1 MKKSQFPF
9 KALLIITVI
18 TFLLYIFWGNTFAY
32 PLIIQLRAKK
42 VLIFLLVGVSSSI
55 STLAFQCIVNSR
67 FLTPGILGMESF
79 YRLIQ
84 TLLYFFGYRFIQTNL
99 LPATQ
104 FLLVVAIMV
113 LSFWALSR
121 FSWQNISYDLHSVL
135 LIGMVIG
142 MLFSSISTFF
152 QVLMDP
158 NEYDRL
164 QMKLFPTFQ
173 NVNTLV
179 LILAILL
186 VVPIFISLWNNRK
199 TLEVLRM
206 GTEQAV
212 NLGIDTNKQ
221 IKKVLLQIVILSA
234 ISAALVG
241 PMMFL
246 GFTTANL
253 AYLLF
258 QTYRM
263 DVLFLATS
271 MLGFIALLM
280 GQFMVEQL
288 FQFQTNASIIIEWFG
303 GILFFA
309 LLWKERKKA

>member
-1 MKKSQFPF
+1 MKKNEFPF
-9 KALLIITVI
+9 KPLIILTVI
-18 TFLLYIFWGNTFAY
+18 TLLLYIFWGNALFY
-32 PLIIQLRAKK
+32 PLIMQMRAKK

-67 FLTPGILGMESF
+67 FLTPGILGIESF

-84 TLLYFFGYRFIQTNL
+84 TLMYFFGFHFISTSL
-99 LPATQ
+99 TPATQ
-104 FLLVVAIMV
+104 FLAVIAIMIF
-113 LSFWALSR
+113 SFWGLSR
-121 FSWQNISYDLHSVL
+121 FSWHNISYDLHTVL

-152 QVLMDP
+152 QVIMDP

-173 NVNTLV
+173 NVDTIV
-179 LILAILL
+179 LIIAIFLII
-186 VVPIFISLWNNRK
+186 PIFISLWQNRK
-199 TLEVLRM
+199 TLEVMRM

-221 IKKVLLQIVILSA
+221 IKKTFLQIVILSA
-234 ISAALVG
+234 VSAALVG

-258 QTYRM
+258 RTYRM
-263 DVLFLATS
+263 DILFLATS
-271 MLGFIALLM
+271 LLGFVALLV
-280 GQFMVEQL
+280 GQFIVEQV

-303 GILFFA
+303 GLLFLV
-309 LLWKERKKA
+309 LLWKERKQT

>member
-9 KALLIITVI
+9 KSLLIITVV
-18 TFLLYIFWGNTFAY
+18 TFLLYLFWGNTFAY
-32 PLIIQLRAKK
+32 PLIMQLRAKK

-179 LILAILL
+179 LVLAILL
-186 VVPIFISLWNNRK
+186 VIPIFISLWNNRK

-234 ISAALVG
+234 VSAALVG

-258 QTYRM
+258 RTYRM

-271 MLGFIALLM
+271 LLGFIALLM
-280 GQFMVEQL
+280 GQFMVEQV

-303 GILFFA
+303 GILFFV

>member
-9 KALLIITVI
+9 KSLLIITVV
-18 TFLLYIFWGNTFAY
+18 TFLLYLFWGNTFAY

-179 LILAILL
+179 LVLAILL
-186 VVPIFISLWNNRK
+186 VIPIFISLWNNRK

-221 IKKVLLQIVILSA
+221 IKKVLIQIVILSA
-234 ISAALVG
+234 VSAALVG

-258 QTYRM
+258 RTYRM

-271 MLGFIALLM
+271 LLGFIALLM
-280 GQFMVEQL
+280 GQFMVEQV

-303 GILFFA
+303 GILFFV

>member
-9 KALLIITVI
+9 KSLLIITVV
-18 TFLLYIFWGNTFAY
+18 TFLLYLFWGNTFAY

-179 LILAILL
+179 LVLAILL
-186 VVPIFISLWNNRK
+186 VIPIFISLWNNRK

-234 ISAALVG
+234 VSAALVG

-258 QTYRM
+258 RTYRM

-271 MLGFIALLM
+271 LLGFIALLM
-280 GQFMVEQL
+280 GQFMVEQV

-303 GILFFA
+303 GILFFV

>member
-9 KALLIITVI
+9 KSLLIITVV
-18 TFLLYIFWGNTFAY
+18 TFLLYLFWGNTFAY
-32 PLIIQLRAKK
+32 PLIMQLRAKK

-84 TLLYFFGYRFIQTNL
+84 TLLYFFGFRFIQTTL

-179 LILAILL
+179 LVLAILL
-186 VVPIFISLWNNRK
+186 VIPIFISLWNNRK

-234 ISAALVG
+234 VSAALVG

-258 QTYRM
+258 RTYRM

-280 GQFMVEQL
+280 GQFMVEQV

-303 GILFFA
+303 GILFFV

>member
-9 KALLIITVI
+9 KSLLIITVV
-18 TFLLYIFWGNTFAY
+18 TFLLYLFWGNTFAY

-280 GQFMVEQL
+280 GQFIVEQV

>member
-9 KALLIITVI
+9 KSLLIITVV
-18 TFLLYIFWGNTFAY
+18 TFLLYLFWGNTFAY

-84 TLLYFFGYRFIQTNL
+84 TLLYFFGFRFIQTTL

-234 ISAALVG
+234 VSAALVG

-258 QTYRM
+258 RTYRM

-271 MLGFIALLM
+271 LLGFIALLM
-280 GQFMVEQL
+280 GQFMVEQV

-303 GILFFA
+303 GILFFV

>member
-1 MKKSQFPF
+1 MKKNTHPIKSLLFISL
-9 KALLIITVI
+9 ALLVLYVI
-18 TFLLYIFWGNTFAY
+18 WGNGLAY
-32 PLIIQLRAKK
+32 PLIMQLRLKK
-42 VLIFLLVGVSSSI
+42 VLIFLLVGVSSSVATI
-55 STLAFQCIVNSR
+55 AFQCIVNSR
-67 FLTPGILGMESF
+67 FLTPGILGIESF

-84 TLLYFFGYRFIQTNL
+84 TLLYFFGYRLIQTNL
-99 LPATQ
+99 NQVTQ
-104 FLLVVAIMV
+104 FALVVGIMV
-113 LSFWALSR
+113 ICFWGLSR
-121 FSWQNISYDLHSVL
+121 YSWHNISYDLHTVL

-142 MLFSSISTFF
+142 MLLNSTSTFF

-173 NVNTLV
+173 NVDTFVLV
-179 LILAILL
+179 CAILMII
-186 VVPIFISLWNNRK
+186 PILISLWRNRK

-212 NLGIDTNKQ
+212 NLGIDTNKE
-221 IKKVLLQIVILSA
+221 IKKVFLQIIILSA

-253 AYLLF
+253 AYILF
-258 QTYRM
+258 RTYRM
-263 DVLFLATS
+263 DILFIATS
-271 MLGFIALLM
+271 MLGFIALLF
-280 GQFMVEQL
+280 GQFIVEQL
-288 FQFQTNASIIIEWFG
+288 FQFQTNASIIIEWLG

-309 LLWKERKKA
+309 LLWKERKQA

>member
-1 MKKSQFPF
+1 MRKNSVLKLVTL
-9 KALLIITVI
+9 AIIILILYVI
-18 TFLLYIFWGNTFAY
+18 WGDGLAY
-32 PLIIQLRAKK
+32 PLIMKLRMRK
-42 VLIFLLVGVSSSI
+42 VIIFLLVGISSSVATI
-55 STLAFQCIVNSR
+55 AFQCVVNSR
-67 FLTPGILGMESF
+67 FLTPGILGIEAF

-84 TLLYFFGYRFIQTNL
+84 TLLFFFGYSIIQTTL
-99 LPATQ
+99 GPVAQ
-104 FLLVVAIMV
+104 FSLVVGVMV
-113 LSFWALSR
+113 LCFWGLSR
-121 FSWQNISYDLHSVL
+121 YSWHNISYDLHTIL

-142 MLFSSISTFF
+142 MLFSSASTFF

-173 NVNTLV
+173 NVDTTV
-179 LILAILL
+179 LIFAILL
-186 VVPIFISLWNNRK
+186 LVPIFISLWRNRK

-206 GTEQAV
+206 GNEQAV
-212 NLGIDTNKQ
+212 NLGVDMNKE
-221 IKKVLLQIVILSA
+221 IKKVFLQIVILSA

-241 PMMFL
+241 PMTFL

-263 DVLFLATS
+263 DILLVATS
-271 MLGFIALLM
+271 LLGFIALLV
-280 GQFMVEQL
+280 GQFIVEQI

-303 GILFFA
+303 GILFFS
-309 LLWKERKKA
+309 LLWKERKQA

>member
-9 KALLIITVI
+9 KSLLIITVV
-18 TFLLYIFWGNTFAY
+18 TFLLYLFWGNTFAY

-179 LILAILL
+179 LVLAILL
-186 VVPIFISLWNNRK
+186 VIPIFISLWNNRK

>member
-1 MKKSQFPF
+1 MKKRQFPF
-9 KALLIITVI
+9 KALLIISVI
-18 TFLLYIFWGNTFAY
+18 TFLLYIFWGNAFAY
-32 PLIIQLRAKK
+32 PLIMQLRAKK

-152 QVLMDP
+152 QVLMDTK
-158 NEYDRL
+158 EYDRL

-179 LILAILL
+179 LVLAILL
-186 VVPIFISLWNNRK
+186 VIPIFISLWNNRK

-234 ISAALVG
+234 VSAALVG
-241 PMMFL
+241 PMLFL

-258 QTYRM
+258 RTYRM

-271 MLGFIALLM
+271 LLGFIALLM
-280 GQFMVEQL
+280 GQFMVEQV

-303 GILFFA
+303 GILFFV

>member
-1 MKKSQFPF
+1 MKKHIFPF
-9 KALLIITVI
+9 KPLLFIAVSTL
-18 TFLLYIFWGNTFAY
+18 LLYVFWGNAFAY
-32 PLIIQLRAKK
+32 PLIMQLRAKK

-55 STLAFQCIVNSR
+55 STIAFQCIVNSR
-67 FLTPGILGMESF
+67 FLTPGILGIESF

-99 LPATQ
+99 TPMTQ
-104 FLLVVAIMV
+104 FIAVIAIMV
-113 LSFWALSR
+113 LSFWGLSR
-121 FSWQNISYDLHSVL
+121 FSWKNISYDLHTVL

-173 NVNTLV
+173 NVDSVV
-179 LILAILL
+179 LLIAVFLII
-186 VVPIFISLWNNRK
+186 PIFISLWNNRK

-212 NLGIDTNKQ
+212 NLGIDTNRQ
-221 IKKVLLQIVILSA
+221 IKKVFLQIVILSA

-246 GFTTANL
+246 GFTTANV

-258 QTYRM
+258 RTYRM
-263 DVLFLATS
+263 NVLFIATS
-271 MLGFIALLM
+271 LLGFIALVL
-280 GQFMVEQL
+280 GQFLVEQI
-288 FQFQTNASIIIEWFG
+288 FHFQTNASIIIEWFG
-303 GILFFA
+303 GILFFV
-309 LLWKERKKA
+309 LLWKERKQA

>member
-9 KALLIITVI
+9 KTLLIITVI
-18 TFLLYIFWGNTFAY
+18 TFLLYIFWGNAFAY
-32 PLIIQLRAKK
+32 PLIMQLRAKK

-84 TLLYFFGYRFIQTNL
+84 TLLYFFGFRFIQTTL

-179 LILAILL
+179 LVLAILL
-186 VVPIFISLWNNRK
+186 VIPIFISLWNNRK

-234 ISAALVG
+234 VSAALVG

-258 QTYRM
+258 RTYRM

-271 MLGFIALLM
+271 LLGFIALLM
-280 GQFMVEQL
+280 GQFMVEQV

-303 GILFFA
+303 GILFFV

>member
-1 MKKSQFPF
+1 MKKNTHPMKSLLFISL
-9 KALLIITVI
+9 ALLALYVI
-18 TFLLYIFWGNTFAY
+18 WGNGLAY
-32 PLIIQLRAKK
+32 PLIMQLRLKK
-42 VLIFLLVGVSSSI
+42 VLIFLLVGVSSSVATI
-55 STLAFQCIVNSR
+55 AFQCIVNSR
-67 FLTPGILGMESF
+67 FLTPGILGIESF

-84 TLLYFFGYRFIQTNL
+84 TLLYFFGYRLIQTNL
-99 LPATQ
+99 NQVTQ
-104 FLLVVAIMV
+104 FVLVVGIMV
-113 LSFWALSR
+113 ICFWGLSR
-121 FSWQNISYDLHSVL
+121 YSWQNISYDLHTVL

-142 MLFSSISTFF
+142 MLLNSTSTFF

-173 NVNTLV
+173 NVDTFVLV
-179 LILAILL
+179 CAILMII
-186 VVPIFISLWNNRK
+186 PILISLWRNRK

-212 NLGIDTNKQ
+212 NLGIDTNKE
-221 IKKVLLQIVILSA
+221 IKKVFLQIIILSA

-253 AYLLF
+253 AYILF
-258 QTYRM
+258 RTYRM
-263 DVLFLATS
+263 DILFIATS
-271 MLGFIALLM
+271 MLGFIALLF
-280 GQFMVEQL
+280 GQFIVEQL
-288 FQFQTNASIIIEWFG
+288 FQFQTNASIIIEWLG

-309 LLWKERKKA
+309 LLWKERKQA

>member
-9 KALLIITVI
+9 KALLIITVV
-18 TFLLYIFWGNTFAY
+18 TFLLYLFWGNTFAY

-113 LSFWALSR
+113 LSFWALSH

-142 MLFSSISTFF
+142 MLFSSISNFF

-179 LILAILL
+179 LVLAILL
-186 VVPIFISLWNNRK
+186 VIPIFISLWNNRK

-258 QTYRM
+258 RTYRM

-271 MLGFIALLM
+271 LLGFIALLM
-280 GQFMVEQL
+280 GQFMVEQV

-303 GILFFA
+303 GILFFV

>member
-9 KALLIITVI
+9 KSLLIITVV
-18 TFLLYIFWGNTFAY
+18 TFLLYLFWGNTFAY
-32 PLIIQLRAKK
+32 PLIMQLRAKK

-84 TLLYFFGYRFIQTNL
+84 TLLYFFGFRFIQTTL

-234 ISAALVG
+234 VSAALVG

-258 QTYRM
+258 RTYRM

-271 MLGFIALLM
+271 LLGFIALLM
-280 GQFMVEQL
+280 GQFMVEQV

-303 GILFFA
+303 GILFFV

>member
-1 MKKSQFPF
+1 MKKNAFPF
-9 KALLIITVI
+9 KSLLILTVI
-18 TFLLYIFWGNTFAY
+18 TLFLYIFWGNAVLY
-32 PLIIQLRAKK
+32 PLIMQIRAKK
-42 VLIFLLVGVSSSI
+42 VLIFFLVGVSSSI
-55 STLAFQCIVNSR
+55 STIAFQCIVNSR
-67 FLTPGILGMESF
+67 FLTPGILGIESF

-84 TLLYFFGYRFIQTNL
+84 TLLYFFGFHFIHTSL
-99 LPATQ
+99 TPATQ
-104 FLLVVAIMV
+104 FLAVVGIMV
-113 LSFWALSR
+113 FSFWGLSH
-121 FSWQNISYDLHSVL
+121 FSWQNISYDLHTVL

-173 NVNTLV
+173 NVDTVV
-179 LILAILL
+179 LIIAIFLII
-186 VVPIFISLWNNRK
+186 PIFISLWRSRK
-199 TLEVLRM
+199 TLEVMRM
-206 GTEQAV
+206 GTEQAI

-221 IKKVLLQIVILSA
+221 IKKIFLQIVILSA

-258 QTYRM
+258 RTYRM
-263 DVLFLATS
+263 DILFVATS
-271 MLGFIALLM
+271 LLGFVSLLI
-280 GQFMVEQL
+280 GQFIVEQV
-288 FQFQTNASIIIEWFG
+288 FHFQTNASIIIEWFG
-303 GILFFA
+303 GLLFLV
-309 LLWKERKKA
+309 LLWKERKQT

>member
-1 MKKSQFPF
+1 MKKNEFPF
-9 KALLIITVI
+9 KTLLFITVI
-18 TFLLYIFWGNTFAY
+18 TLLLYIFWGNAFLY
-32 PLIIQLRAKK
+32 PLIMQIRAKK

-55 STLAFQCIVNSR
+55 STIAFQCIVNSR
-67 FLTPGILGMESF
+67 FLTPGILGIESF

-84 TLLYFFGYRFIQTNL
+84 TLLYFFGFHFIHTSL
-99 LPATQ
+99 TPATQ
-104 FLLVVAIMV
+104 FLAVVAIMIF
-113 LSFWALSR
+113 SFWGLSR
-121 FSWQNISYDLHSVL
+121 FSWQNISYDLHTVL

-173 NVNTLV
+173 NVDTLV
-179 LILAILL
+179 LIIAIFLIG
-186 VVPIFISLWNNRK
+186 PIFISLWQNRK
-199 TLEVLRM
+199 TLEVMRM

-221 IKKVLLQIVILSA
+221 IKKVFLQIVILSA
-234 ISAALVG
+234 VSAALVG

-258 QTYRM
+258 RTYRM
-263 DVLFLATS
+263 DTLFLATS
-271 MLGFIALLM
+271 LIGFVALLV
-280 GQFMVEQL
+280 GQFIVEQV
-288 FQFQTNASIIIEWFG
+288 FHFQTNASIIIEWFG
-303 GILFFA
+303 GLLFLV
-309 LLWKERKKA
+309 LLWKERKQT

>member
-9 KALLIITVI
+9 KSLLIITVV
-18 TFLLYIFWGNTFAY
+18 TFLLYLFWGNTFAY

-84 TLLYFFGYRFIQTNL
+84 TLLYFFGFRFIHTTM
-99 LPATQ
+99 LPSTQ

-179 LILAILL
+179 LVLAILL
-186 VVPIFISLWNNRK
+186 VIPIFISLWNNRK

-280 GQFMVEQL
+280 GQFIVEQV

>member
-1 MKKSQFPF
+1 
-9 KALLIITVI
+9 
-18 TFLLYIFWGNTFAY
+18 
-32 PLIIQLRAKK
+32 
-42 VLIFLLVGVSSSI
+42 
-55 STLAFQCIVNSR
+55 
-67 FLTPGILGMESF
+67 
-79 YRLIQ
+79 
-84 TLLYFFGYRFIQTNL
+84 RFIQTNL

-234 ISAALVG
+234 VSAALVG

-258 QTYRM
+258 RTYRM

-271 MLGFIALLM
+271 LLGFIALLM
-280 GQFMVEQL
+280 GQFMVEQV

-303 GILFFA
+303 GILFFV

>member
-9 KALLIITVI
+9 KSLLIITVV
-18 TFLLYIFWGNTFAY
+18 TFLLYLFWGNTFAY

-234 ISAALVG
+234 VSAALVG
-241 PMMFL
+241 PMVFL

-258 QTYRM
+258 RTYRM

-271 MLGFIALLM
+271 LLGFIALLM
-280 GQFMVEQL
+280 GQFMVEQV

-303 GILFFA
+303 GILFFV

>member
-9 KALLIITVI
+9 KSLLIITVV
-18 TFLLYIFWGNTFAY
+18 TFLLYLFWGNAFAY
-32 PLIIQLRAKK
+32 PLIMQLRAKK

-179 LILAILL
+179 LVLAILL
-186 VVPIFISLWNNRK
+186 VIPIFISLWNNRK

-280 GQFMVEQL
+280 GQFIVEQV

-303 GILFFA
+303 GILFFV

>member
-18 TFLLYIFWGNTFAY
+18 TFLLYILWGNAFAY
-32 PLIIQLRAKK
+32 PLIMQLRAKK

-84 TLLYFFGYRFIQTNL
+84 TLLYFFGFRFIQTTL

-234 ISAALVG
+234 VSAALVG

-258 QTYRM
+258 RTYRM

-271 MLGFIALLM
+271 LLGFIALLM
-280 GQFMVEQL
+280 GQFMVEQV

-303 GILFFA
+303 GILFFV

>member
-1 MKKSQFPF
+1 MKKGQFPF
-9 KALLIITVI
+9 KALLVITAI
-18 TFLLYIFWGNTFAY
+18 TFLLYIFWGNAFAY

-84 TLLYFFGYRFIQTNL
+84 TLLYFFGFRFIQTTL

-253 AYLLF
+253 AYLFF

-280 GQFMVEQL
+280 GQFIVEQV

>member
-9 KALLIITVI
+9 KSLLIITVV
-18 TFLLYIFWGNTFAY
+18 TFLLYLFWGNTFAY